1 MKKRLLRVGKL
12 GLITGAFLFLAGQ
25 VKSQTT
31 TFNFNGGIQNFT
43 VPCGVDSLFIQAWGA
58 QGGSGALG
66 GANVAGGNGGLG
78 GYAEGWLVVTP
89 GDLLNIFVG
98 GQGAT
103 PTGGFNGGA
112 NGGSTNAGGGGGA
125 SDVRVGGTA
134 EADRVIT
141 AGGGG
146 GGGRGGCDEGGAAT
160 GGIGGDGGSG
170 GGGIGTNGND
180 SPTSGG
186 VAGGGKGGNFAGVQG
201 ALGAKGLGCGG
212 FSGTDGTATANGGG
226 GTGGFGQTCCCSSS
240 NSVPGGGGGGG
251 GQIGGGGGGGG
262 SAGTPGCS
270 GNSKGAG
277 GGGGGGSNYFGG
289 VVNGTENAGIWLG
302 NGQITITWNDPAPVA
317 SLSST
322 VSPICEGDTVTFV
335 ASSTN
340 SPSSYTWA
348 ATGGV
353 TILSGQGTN
362 TITVSGA
369 TTGDLT
375 VFATTACGDGPTTS
389 PFTVTV
395 NPLPNVTITASATTV
410 CAGESVAL
418 SGNGANAGY
427 SWDNGVIDGGLFT
440 PGSTAT
446 YTVVGIDSNGCS
458 NTASQTVTVNQLPIV
473 ALTAAQANPV
483 CGGQDIVLTGTP
495 AGGTYTEI
503 AGSPTALTGNTFNA
517 PAQGTWTVEYAY
529 TDGNG
534 CSDAD
539 AIDIVVNCMVG
550 LEMIGSEG
558 TMNVYPNPTNG
569 NFTISSKGN
578 INGSVQLFNE
588 LGQLVYE
595 QAVTGVNK
603 KQVEV
608 KNLTPGTYQLK
619 ITSEGQIFSGK
630 LNVTK

>member
-1 MKKRLLRVGKL
+1 
-12 GLITGAFLFLAGQ
+12 
-25 VKSQTT
+25 
-31 TFNFNGGIQNFT
+31 
-43 VPCGVDSLFIQAWGA
+43 
-58 QGGSGALG
+58 
-66 GANVAGGNGGLG
+66 
-78 GYAEGWLVVTP
+78 
-89 GDLLNIFVG
+89 
-98 GQGAT
+98 
-103 PTGGFNGGA
+103 
-112 NGGSTNAGGGGGA
+112 
-125 SDVRVGGTA
+125 
-134 EADRVIT
+134 
-141 AGGGG
+141 
-146 GGGRGGCDEGGAAT
+146 
-160 GGIGGDGGSG
+160 
-170 GGGIGTNGND
+170 
-180 SPTSGG
+180 
-186 VAGGGKGGNFAGVQG
+186 
-201 ALGAKGLGCGG
+201 
-212 FSGTDGTATANGGG
+212 
-226 GTGGFGQTCCCSSS
+226 
-240 NSVPGGGGGGG
+240 
-251 GQIGGGGGGGG
+251 
-262 SAGTPGCS
+262 
-270 GNSKGAG
+270 
-277 GGGGGGSNYFGG
+277 
-289 VVNGTENAGIWLG
+289 
-302 NGQITITWNDPAPVA
+302 
-317 SLSST
+317 
-322 VSPICEGDTVTFV
+322 
-335 ASSTN
+335 
-340 SPSSYTWA
+340 
-348 ATGGV
+348 
-353 TILSGQGTN
+353 
-362 TITVSGA
+362 
-369 TTGDLT
+369 
-375 VFATTACGDGPTTS
+375 
-389 PFTVTV
+389 
-395 NPLPNVTITASATTV
+395 
-410 CAGESVAL
+410 L

>member
-1 MKKRLLRVGKL
+1 
-12 GLITGAFLFLAGQ
+12 
-25 VKSQTT
+25 
-31 TFNFNGGIQNFT
+31 
-43 VPCGVDSLFIQAWGA
+43 
-58 QGGSGALG
+58 
-66 GANVAGGNGGLG
+66 
-78 GYAEGWLVVTP
+78 
-89 GDLLNIFVG
+89 
-98 GQGAT
+98 
-103 PTGGFNGGA
+103 
-112 NGGSTNAGGGGGA
+112 
-125 SDVRVGGTA
+125 
-134 EADRVIT
+134 VIT

-146 GGGRGGCDEGGAAT
+146 GGGRGGCDEGSAST
-160 GGIGGDGGSG
+160 GGIGGNGGFG
-170 GGGIGTNGND
+170 GGGVGTNGND

-212 FSGTDGTATANGGG
+212 FSGTDGSTTATGIG
-226 GTGGFGQTCCCSSS
+226 GTGGAGQTCCCSSQ
-240 NSVPGGGGGGG
+240 NAVPGGGGGGG

-277 GGGGGGSNYFGG
+277 GGGGGGSNYLGG

-302 NGQITITWNDPAPVA
+302 NGQVTISWNDPAPVA
-317 SLSST
+317 SLT
-322 VSPICEGDTVTFV
+322 SPVNQICDGDTVTFV

-362 TITVSGA
+362 TITVTGA

-395 NPLPNVTITASATTV
+395 NPLPTVTITASATVV
-410 CAGESVAL
+410 CAGETVTL

-427 SWDNGVIDGGLFT
+427 TWNNGISDGVAFT
-440 PGSTAT
+440 AVTTAN
-446 YTVVGIDSNGCS
+446 YTVTGIDSNGCS
-458 NTASQTVTVNQLPIV
+458 NTASQVLTVNQLPNV
-473 ALTAAQANPV
+473 NLTAAQGNPV
-483 CGGQDIVLTGTP
+483 CGGQDIALTGTP
-495 AGGTYTEI
+495 AGGTYSEL
-503 AGSPTALTGNTFNA
+503 AGSPTALTGNIFNA
-517 PAQGTWTVEYAY
+517 PSQGTWEVEYEF
-529 TDGNG
+529 TDANG
-534 CSDAD
+534 CTNAD
-539 AIDIVVNCMVG
+539 TISIVVNCMVG
-550 LEMIGSEG
+550 LEMIGAEG

-603 KQVEV
+603 KQVEI

-619 ITSEGQIFSGK
+619 ITSEGQVFSGK